1 MKKTITMLTA
11 AVMLFGSMP
20 AASAVEAD
28 YERLI
33 PDIKN
38 RMEIPKEYSDFKCL
52 GISEAEDGINYSFE
66 WVVPGDDQYE
76 YISIDC
82 DADGIITF
90 YNRRYDA
97 EEYDF
102 LKTDTA
108 AAREQ
113 AERFAVKMNPELDGR
128 LRLEVGE
135 NNWGAVSFIVYEVYN
150 GIEYDSA
157 IGNISVASDGI
168 IKSAYL
174 NAPDFSDEDVT
185 KLITPEQA
193 YSAYMENAS
202 PDLVYCTYKD
212 EDENIKTFPAYINA
226 SRKAVSAVTGEL
238 IVRSSEYAAY
248 DFERGLSTAEAAG
261 ANTAYKE
268 LNESEMKE
276 TTRLRGYIS
285 STEAVKRVSDFLGKD
300 IKTNSVYLNVG
311 KKSGEYSIYSEDE
324 DLFINAD
331 VDASNGD
338 IISLYCY
345 DYDNGTKLKECDFG
359 DPESAGRLIHQAAP
373 HNAEKL
379 EYDPYTA
386 DEYGVMPVEKTE
398 GADEI
403 KASHFSYKVNGIR
416 VMNAGA
422 SIESSEDRSGAH
434 YSIYIPRLDELS
446 AAAYDTPESFIAP
459 EEALKQEDF
468 KLRYIMT
475 EGGARAA
482 YITSDFQINAITG
495 KRVNY
500 RNEEINNDKNKYEYS
515 DIENH
520 WVKQTA
526 EQLALAGIGFEGGV
540 LKPDEMITAEEAY
553 TLLEKRYYGFSRV
566 FEDTKELLSRNQTA
580 EIIVECMG
588 LTELAEA
595 DIFKPPYAD
604 TTENFGAAAILKGY
618 GIIAGDTDTFRPD
631 DKITRAEFL
640 QILYNTLISKH

>member
-38 RMEIPKEYSDFKCL
+38 RMEIPEEYSDFKCM

-76 YISIDC
+76 YISINC

-345 DYDNGTKLKECDFG
+345 DYSNSTKLKECDFG
-359 DPESAGRLIHQAAP
+359 DSESAGRLIHQAAP

-379 EYDPYTA
+379 EYDPDAA

-398 GADEI
+398 AADEI